1 MIAKISW
8 YGEVMIVAL
17 EGSLSFETVSE
28 FQKKA
33 VRHFSK
39 NKVIFSLK
47 NLDFVGSTGVKDF
60 VNFMMELSN
69 KNPSGLGVAE
79 AKSEFEILL
88 APHTGHS
95 LVLFKTLDMAK
106 RFFSLGHLEF
116 EESLDE
122 IAPTN
127 PNDIKIIK

>member
-8 YGEVMIVAL
+8 YGEVMIVSL
-17 EGSLSFETVSE
+17 EGNLSFETVSE

-33 VRHFSK
+33 ARHFSQ

-60 VNFMMELSN
+60 VDFMMELSN
-69 KNPSGLGVAE
+69 KNPFGLGVAE

-122 IAPTN
+122 ITPSN
-127 PNDIKIIK
+127 PSNIKIIK